1 MSATLPTQN
10 VPRPATEIIWSRGGQ
25 CFRRLVWKETSEAV
39 GLWCLIESM
48 ALVSGYLIDCGTLD
62 SISMPLMICHAAPAI
77 FALLFGAR
85 AFAHEVEHGTW
96 ELLRSV
102 GASARDVL
110 GAKWLVGAV
119 GSLSILSLNVSMTA
133 AMHKSRLHIAQIGE
147 PTLWYALIVLLTLA
161 VSLNVSLRMRNE
173 GSATAIATFLSLAL
187 WLPWAMCF
195 DRFSWLTSNY
205 RWTCNAVLSFVTVS
219 LPLFWAAQ
227 LWTTRFKL
235 LGTDNNGGSRRW
247 WKAFWRMF
255 WKDLLAARGFWLSV
269 LAIGIVLDGLALSMF
284 RDKASRD
291 AWIVVVAVMLPW
303 LHSLGCG
310 AIAFALEREDGTQDW
325 LRRMSAPSDAV
336 LAAKVAVTQI
346 SIVTLSSL
354 ILFGSRCFVSRWD
367 VLSNAQC
374 LGLLL
379 AVTVNGVVGLGA
391 SLLTRRVMPAMFL
404 AFVGIIAI
412 DWGVMTMVFAIGF
425 NRFQFDLELLGGV
438 LVWWPFIMLA
448 LLAVERKL
456 AEHWLNERAWW
467 RRSATAVA
475 TRPLAP
481 SPPTTTFFE
490 RSSSPALKAFGRLLW
505 REWMEANYWK
515 WAIPCTLAPAMQ
527 GPFWKFRDYDSSLQM
542 AAHVIGAA
550 FSVTTLI
557 LCALPTLLGVWSF
570 HHDQRQSL
578 YRFLSDRG
586 GSPHSIWLSKQS
598 IWLPLIVAMTA
609 LADWLWEMEGHQRGQ
624 IPPVGAYMTFMLIVA
639 IQNFAS
645 AQCLSQLIRS
655 PLTSMFLAAV
665 ASLLLLGWMSVLDRV
680 LAPWPYQLGAAAIMF
695 FASWIHMRDWLEER
709 WTWRAW
715 GRLILA
721 FTLPAAAL
729 VLTLES
735 QGYSVCQTIRDLVIP
750 KN

>member
-10 VPRPATEIIWSRGGQ
+10 APRPATEIIWSRGGQ

-48 ALVSGYLIDCGTLD
+48 ALVSGYLIDLRSLD
-62 SISMPLMICHAAPAI
+62 PISMPLMICHAAPAI

-96 ELLRSV
+96 ELLQSV

-119 GSLSILSLNVSMTA
+119 GSLSILSLNV
-133 AMHKSRLHIAQIGE
+133 AMSAGLHPRMYIAQVGE

-161 VSLNVSLRMRNE
+161 VSLHVSLRSRNE
-173 GSATAIATFLSLAL
+173 LTSTAISTVLSMAL
-187 WLPWAMCF
+187 WLPWTMCF
-195 DRFSWLTSNY
+195 DRFSELTSNY

-367 VLSNAQC
+367 VLSDAQC

-425 NRFQFDLELLGGV
+425 HRPKFDLELLSGV

-448 LLAVERKL
+448 LLAVERSL
-456 AEHWLNERAWW
+456 AERWLNERPW
-467 RRSATAVA
+467 RRFLRTKGGTLAVV
-475 TRPLAP
+475 
-481 SPPTTTFFE
+481 PPKRSVTLFE
-490 RSSSPALKAFGRLLW
+490 RSPSPALKAFGRLLW
-505 REWMEANYWK
+505 RERNQSYRWW
-515 WAIPCTLAPAMQ
+515 WALPIAFAPWLLDTVSKSNRGYGNSDVWQVISMVLLT
-527 GPFWKFRDYDSSLQM
+527 PFLVVASFM
-542 AAHVIGAA
+542 
-550 FSVTTLI
+550 
-557 LCALPTLLGVWSF
+557 LPTLSTLCGVWSF
-570 HHDQRQSL
+570 HHDQRHGL
-578 YRFLSDRG
+578 FRFLSDRG
-586 GSPHSIWLSKQS
+586 SSPTSIWLSKQAVWMPFVVVLTLLVGINAKIWSRDVLS
-598 IWLPLIVAMTA
+598 IYPLLAMFVIQSFA
-609 LADWLWEMEGHQRGQ
+609 LGQ
-624 IPPVGAYMTFMLIVA
+624 W
-639 IQNFAS
+639 
-645 AQCLSQLIRS
+645 CSQLIRS
-655 PLTSMFLAAV
+655 PLISMFIA
-665 ASLLLLGWMSVLDRV
+665 SVLTV
-680 LAPWPYQLGAAAIMF
+680 LCGLWSIVLWQVRAPWLFQLGAAAIFF

-735 QGYSVCQTIRDLVIP
+735 QGYLVCQTIRDLVIP